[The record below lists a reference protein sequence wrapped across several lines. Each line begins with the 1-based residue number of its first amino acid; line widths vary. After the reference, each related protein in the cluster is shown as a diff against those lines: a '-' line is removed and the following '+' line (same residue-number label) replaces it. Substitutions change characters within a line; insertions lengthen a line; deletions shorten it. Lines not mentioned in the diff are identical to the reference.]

1 MKRQSF
7 CSAYPDALVKAGT
20 GNKPS
25 IRAELDVIYKLLMA
39 CMEICLQHIVN
50 IFLQP
55 QTCHSGYRG
64 LFAAWFPEEKCEV
77 IAARYQHLLTH
88 HLLEDLHRD
97 WIELVSGDLHNIIVA
112 SLSIC
117 FGLFCRQQRVVGNHF
132 GVLGIKSSGP
142 HHIVGVQRQHIH
154 PMTMALQGPA
164 EGSI

>member
-20 GNKPS
+20 GNKPG

-39 CMEICLQHIVN
+39 SGEIWLQHVIN

-77 IAARYQHLLTH
+77 IAARDQHLLAY
-88 HLLEDLHRD
+88 HLLEALNRKY
-97 WIELVSGDLHNIIVA
+97 IELISGDLRNSIVA

-117 FGLFCRQQRVVGNHF
+117 FGLFCRQQRVVGDHF

-154 PMTMALQGPA
+154 PMSMALQGPA
-164 EGSI
+164 KSSI